1 MKVIQFNWSPSV
13 DGFFLEAAPTNEY
26 LATPGLLDR
35 FKFFLGY
42 NSGEV
47 AMGAAFA
54 RTKRAFEV
62 CILTKPL
69 KIAFF
74 RNNRWVLKYNFSAFI
89 QSSSPFNVFV
99 RRG

>member
-54 RTKRAFEV
+54 RTKRAFIISIHHKFPSRKV
-62 CILTKPL
+62 TNSLNFQIKRLLGIPSR
-69 KIAFF
+69 IF
-74 RNNRWVLKYNFSAFI
+74 RSE
-89 QSSSPFNVFV
+89 
-99 RRG
+99 GC